1 MNNDPPSADYLKW
14 YKWAYDQRYGEGSW
28 DRERG
33 EGEHA
38 ESERV
43 PRGFVEYLP
52 SIRKFWDD
60 DRAIGVLEHHG
71 KFLGIACLAAKEV
84 IDKESYV
91 RRFGLSFE
99 KDVQWRAVAGLL
111 DHLSRSPTFKAV
123 LVTTSKIPF
132 KLEPDVPEELQGR
145 LNWAERNHNYH
156 KDKAETLKLHIE
168 GQGGRDLGVGTSPL
182 HLPKQMKEEEDHAK
196 KFLDEMRL
204 IEGQID
210 THMKPY
216 FQIKENLFAA
226 ALFFYMYTGAK
237 DSFQDCLREIEAR
250 KHSAKQ
256 EIMKTYFVAVNDVK
270 DPLIVFNPEISPFF
284 RGS

>member
-14 YKWAYDQRYGEGSW
+14 YKWAYEQRYGQGSW
-28 DRERG
+28 ERDRG
-33 EGEHA
+33 EEEQAKTEGA
-38 ESERV
+38 
-43 PRGFVEYLP
+43 PRGFVQYLP
-52 SIRKFWDD
+52 SIRKFWDE
-60 DRAIGVLEHHG
+60 DRALGVLEHQG

-84 IDKESYV
+84 VDKESYV

-132 KLEPDVPEELQGR
+132 KLEADVPEELQGR

-156 KDKAETLKLHIE
+156 KEKADTLKLHIE

-182 HLPKQMKEEEDHAK
+182 HLPKQMKEEEDYAK
-196 KFLDEMRL
+196 KFLDEMRQ

-210 THMKPY
+210 DHLRPY

-226 ALFFYMYTGAK
+226 ALFFYVYTDAK

-256 EIMKTYFVAVNDVK
+256 EIMKTYFVAVSDVK
-270 DPLIVFNPEISPFF
+270 DPLIAFNPEFSPFF
-284 RGS
+284 R